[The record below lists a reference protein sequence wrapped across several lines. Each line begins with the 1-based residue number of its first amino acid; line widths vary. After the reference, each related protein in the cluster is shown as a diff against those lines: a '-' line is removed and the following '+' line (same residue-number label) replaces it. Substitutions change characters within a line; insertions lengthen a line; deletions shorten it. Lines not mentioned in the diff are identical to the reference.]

1 MEHWS
6 LLLSLLSLFQEF
18 RSWGQR
24 KEIWAEKKNNEGG
37 GGVAGSANRLSP
49 FIPSRRS
56 PSQSDEV
63 YGTVHD
69 CPV

>member
-1 MEHWS
+1 MGTAQRD
-6 LLLSLLSLFQEF
+6 LSRKKKQ
-18 RSWGQR
+18 QR
-24 KEIWAEKKNNEGG
+24 GGGGG
-37 GGVAGSANRLSP
+37 GGVAVRANRLSP
-49 FIPSRRS
+49 FLPSRRS